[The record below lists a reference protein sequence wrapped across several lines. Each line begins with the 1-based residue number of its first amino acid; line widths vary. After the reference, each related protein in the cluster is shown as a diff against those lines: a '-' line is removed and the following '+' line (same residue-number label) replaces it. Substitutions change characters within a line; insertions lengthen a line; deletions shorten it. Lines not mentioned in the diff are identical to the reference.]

1 MEEPV
6 NQLDIYVTA
15 IQGNFANRLTLEQ
28 FQLLEQVP
36 LLLPLLKLEAHNRNP
51 SPKIQ
56 LIDGF

>member
-6 NQLDIYVTA
+6 NRLDIYVTG
-15 IQGNFANRLTLEQ
+15 IQGNFANCLTLEQ

-36 LLLPLLKLEAHNRNP
+36 LPLPLRELEVHNRNP

-56 LIDGF
+56 PIDCF

>member
-6 NQLDIYVTA
+6 NRLDIYVTG

-36 LLLPLLKLEAHNRNP
+36 LPLPLLELEAHNRNP
-51 SPKIQ
+51 SPRIQ
-56 LIDGF
+56 PIDCF